1 MLYTIKSDKSL
12 AEIQGGLEK
21 SAAHHKFGI
30 LADRGAEQAR
40 RAVAAPRKD

>member
-12 AEIQGGLEK
+12 AKIQGGLEE

-30 LADRGAEQAR
+30 LAVHDLCETM
-40 RAVAAPRKD
+40 K